1 MSSSHPVHIHDGPLI
16 IGAGLAGLN
25 TALHAAPMN
34 VLVLAPS
41 TLGQACSSAWAQGG
55 IAAALG
61 SNDSPAQH
69 ARDTEIAGA
78 GLVNSRAAATL
89 TQMAPGVV
97 RQLND
102 LGAPFDHKADGS
114 FALSREAAHSM
125 ARVARVG
132 GDLAGKA
139 ILEAVVAA
147 ALKASHITIW
157 ENAHALALLKNQ
169 AGAVCGAL
177 IERDGE
183 TIRLMATHTVL
194 ATGGLG
200 GLYAVTTNPASLRG
214 EGMAMA
220 ALAGADRAE
229 AEFVQFHPTAIKT
242 GGNPA
247 PLATEALRGDGAILV
262 TRDGTRFCFDV
273 HMDGE
278 LAPRDIVARA
288 VFHADRD
295 LGGAFLDARQAI
307 GSHFPE
313 AFPTV
318 FASCMQAGIDPRTDL
333 IPVVPAEHYHMGGIA
348 TDLDGRASL
357 TGLYAVGE
365 CASTGVHGANRL
377 ASNSLLEAAAFGERV
392 ALALKSHS
400 PVKPEQSSVS
410 IAHYG
415 RLSQGDLV
423 RLRLAMSQYAG
434 VIREAKGLQSLLDLI
449 VEMDIKAPNALPL
462 IAAHLVA
469 QGAMDRRES
478 RGAHFRSDY
487 PKLND
492 PPRHSVSH
500 GVSLRRIEA
509 VS

>member
-1 MSSSHPVHIHDGPLI
+1 M
-16 IGAGLAGLN
+16 
-25 TALHAAPMN
+25 
-34 VLVLAPS
+34 
-41 TLGQACSSAWAQGG
+41 
-55 IAAALG
+55 
-61 SNDSPAQH
+61 
-69 ARDTEIAGA
+69 
-78 GLVNSRAAATL
+78 
-89 TQMAPGVV
+89 
-97 RQLND
+97 
-102 LGAPFDHKADGS
+102 
-114 FALSREAAHSM
+114 
-125 ARVARVG
+125 
-132 GDLAGKA
+132 
-139 ILEAVVAA
+139 
-147 ALKASHITIW
+147 
-157 ENAHALALLKNQ
+157 
-169 AGAVCGAL
+169 CGAL
-177 IERDGE
+177 IERDGQ
-183 TIRLMATHTVL
+183 TLQLMSSHTVL

-220 ALAGADRAE
+220 ALAGADITD

-242 GGNPA
+242 GGDPA

-262 TRDGTRFCFDV
+262 TRDGRRFCYDA
-273 HMDGE
+273 HKDGE

-307 GSHFPE
+307 GAHFPA

-348 TDLDGRASL
+348 TDLVGKTSL
-357 TGLYAVGE
+357 KGLYAVGE

-392 ALALKSHS
+392 AQALKSH
-400 PVKPEQSSVS
+400 PSVTS
-410 IAHYG
+410 AHSTVTFANPG
-415 RLSQGDLV
+415 RLSPRDLT

-434 VIREAKGLQSLLDLI
+434 VIREAKGLQSLLNLI
-449 VEMDIKAPNALPL
+449 AEMDIRAPDALPL

-469 QGAMDRRES
+469 QGALNRRES

-487 PKLND
+487 PKLSE

-500 GVSLRRIEA
+500 GVSLRRIETL
-509 VS
+509 S